1 MCPCRDSVVKK
12 VTVRRMRVK
21 KRVERLK
28 KVTVAGKKVNKMTLE
43 LSRREKTVKESDGEV
58 TENG

>member
-12 VTVRRMRVK
+12 VTVRKMRVK